1 MSMLASAKFI
11 AAGTRVKV
19 ASPVSVPSWSTWD
32 NDGGRTST
40 PVKKRLQQLFFRGDR
55 RISAEVVYI
64 GSESERDKLRSNGR
78 VKVQLRDPAGSM
90 VTVTAPVDNIK
101 QR

>member
-1 MSMLASAKFI
+1 MGMSPTKFI

-19 ASPVSVPSWSTWD
+19 SSPISVPSWSTWD
-32 NDGGRTST
+32 NDGGRTRT
-40 PVKKRLQQLFFRGDR
+40 AIKKRLQQLFFRGDK

-64 GSESERDKLRSNGR
+64 ANESERDKLRGDGR
-78 VKVQLRDPAGSM
+78 VKVELRDQAGTM
-90 VTVTAPVDNIK
+90 ITVTAPVDDLR